1 MAIAP
6 LLAGD
11 CRQHALG
18 MHLANARQVLQQPV
32 LLRRELRREIGVLRG
47 AAAADAEV
55 RAAREAAARRLA
67 EQAGGAA
74 EIELAPLGENAHRGA
89 LAGQRAL
96 DEHHLAV
103 GLARHAAPLG
113 IQRFNLE
120 DQFFQ
125 RERNSPQCGRFCFSR
140 NARSSAV
147 SRSYCSFESAQ
158 RISWKRR

>member
-11 CRQHALG
+11 RRQHALG
-18 MHLANARQVLQQPV
+18 MHLADARQVLQQPV

-103 GLARHAAPLG
+103 GLARHAAPLV
-113 IQRFNLE
+113 ITLFNLE
-120 DQFFQ
+120 DQVFH
-125 RERNSPQCGRFCFSR
+125 RAMHSP
-140 NARSSAV
+140 
-147 SRSYCSFESAQ
+147 ESA
-158 RISWKRR
+158 RVCFWS